1 MSRKSTKTPT
11 EVPESIR
18 QEILSLRR
26 LGYGTR
32 RIAPRVGYSRK
43 IVRRVLNESC
53 PPGLLSAT
61 SPPPA
66 QASKLDPFQTLLT
79 EKVQKGLTTSR
90 ILREIRE
97 AGYQGG
103 RTILAERTRQMRIT
117 LGSPPQKTVKR
128 RFETPPG
135 QEIQIDWSP
144 YQIPLGG
151 TLCKVHA
158 LGCLLCSSRKL
169 FVHFFADDRQST
181 LLEGLAM
188 AFEYFEGV
196 AQRVVLDNMS
206 TAVLGRLQ
214 HDGTVLWH
222 PRFTDFARHY
232 GFVPFPC
239 KPRDPD
245 RKGKKEKSFR
255 LLYCDFLQGS
265 EFSSWEDLNARGR
278 IWRDETPGAGNL
290 RVHGTTQRVPN
301 EAWEEEK
308 PLLIALPERRYAV
321 FEHSVRVVDRDSTI
335 SVRGTRYSVPATL
348 ANRSVAVRLF
358 AEHFEVLDRDGR
370 LAWSRRYAPADQH
383 GKLIIDPTHYAMLRR
398 RPPTGSERLDQA
410 FLTRFPTLGPL
421 VRGLACKMK
430 SFLGVHLRALLR
442 LADRYG
448 SEHFVAAAEHAQNH
462 RRFDARAVE
471 RILQQRHGDGDEPPP
486 APLGNCGP
494 DLVPDPDAGDLG
506 SYRRFDNASEPDAK
520 SDEESAGETPA
531 PDSNENDRHEDDA
544 VKDDEPTDDDDPT
557 KES

>member
-1 MSRKSTKTPT
+1 MSTKTPI
-11 EVPESIR
+11 EIPEPIR
-18 QEILSLRR
+18 QEILSLSQ

-43 IVRRVLNESC
+43 IVRRVLNQIS
-53 PPGLLSAT
+53 PPPLLPAT

-66 QASKLDPFQTLLT
+66 RTSKLDPFQTLLT

-103 RTILAERTRQMRIT
+103 RTILAERIHQMRIT
-117 LGSPPQKTVKR
+117 LGSPPRKSVKR

-135 QEIQIDWSP
+135 QEMQIDWSP

-151 TLCKVHA
+151 SLRKVHA

-169 FVHFFADDRQST
+169 FVHFFAEERQST

-196 AQRVVLDNMS
+196 AQRLVLDNMA
-206 TAVLGRLQ
+206 TAVLGRLH
-214 HDGTVLWH
+214 HDHTVLWH
-222 PRFTDFARHY
+222 PRFADFVRHY
-232 GFVPFPC
+232 GFAPFPC
-239 KPRDPD
+239 RPRDPD

-255 LLYCDFLQGS
+255 LLFADFLQGS

-278 IWRDETPGAGNL
+278 LWLDGTPGVGNR
-290 RVHGTTQRVPN
+290 RVHRTTQRVPN
-301 EAWEEEK
+301 QAWAEEK
-308 PLLIALPERRYAV
+308 PLLITLPCRRFPV
-321 FEHSVRVVDRDSTI
+321 FEQSVRVVDQDSTI
-335 SVRGTRYSVPATL
+335 SVGGTRYSVPATL

-383 GKLIIDPTHYAMLRR
+383 GKLIIDPTHYATLTRR
-398 RPPTGSERLDQA
+398 SPRSPERLDAA

-421 VRGLACKMK
+421 VRGLAGKMK
-430 SFLGVHLRALLR
+430 SFLGVHLRALIR

-448 SEHFVAAAEHAQNH
+448 SEHFVAAAEHAQTH

-471 RILQQRHGDGDEPPP
+471 RILQQRHGDGQEPPV

-494 DLVPDPDAGDLG
+494 DLVPDPDAGHLG
-506 SYRRFDNASEPDAK
+506 SYGRLDNASEPDAR
-520 SDEESAGETPA
+520 SAENDAGQSPA
-531 PDSNENDRHEDDA
+531 PDPNRNDS
-544 VKDDEPTDDDDPT
+544 TDDDPT
-557 KES
+557 RES